1 MVRQRVETIIGQHP
15 KINSY
20 LSVVGGLTLKELDEV
35 MRLTMVRD
43 KSLTPAG
50 IVATR
55 RRTSQG
61 LQGLAQVE
69 THNPGYLPPTELSE
83 WLEREKLFFLAA
95 NMDPAL
101 VPKGLVLDG
110 GPGVGK
116 CLAPDEPVLMFN
128 GSIIKTKD
136 LKVGDL
142 MMGPDSKPRRVMSTT
157 PGYGPMF
164 EVRPIKGRAFRC
176 NGDHILSLKRSRSP
190 NSGEVVFAPVR
201 DWMTWPDKKKSDHK
215 LWRAPVDF
223 PPRSVPVVDPYFI
236 GIVIGDGGVTDTIK
250 VTTIDPEIVDAI
262 RDVSLRHGLGLSN
275 WTYGDRASTYGLSGG
290 NVGGG
295 CNLLLTKLLKYGLDV
310 PCNRKFIPDDFKFG
324 SRDVRLQVLAGLID
338 TDGSLTIN
346 GSFDF
351 ISKSQTLSEDVAF
364 VARSLG
370 LAAYVNE
377 CSKTCTNNG
386 AIGTYWRVGIS
397 GDTSIVPCRLPR
409 KQAKARRQIKDVLRT
424 GFDVVPIGDGA
435 WFGITLDGD
444 HQYLLGDFTVT
455 HNTEAAKWIAYMLGL
470 PLYRIDL
477 GTTKNMWV
485 GQSEANLSAILSRLD
500 REEPCV
506 ALFDEIEKMVSEDS
520 SGVGASMMSQL
531 LWWFAESPSR
541 VLRIMTTNDLKRV
554 PAELYRPG
562 RIDKVMN
569 FGGLKGEAAV
579 LKFANHVMAQFPPKL
594 RVPPPAMATAL
605 KALLMIG
612 ETPVSQATVTQAV
625 KVIVK
630 QNAIQTKLIAAA

>member
-1 MVRQRVETIIGQHP
+1 MLELAIKAKLPLIAVTTSDRVNFVKVIEHITGQKPTKYAEDAIKANGGIQKPEQIYYGHHFKDSQDIYVTLREQMEHTQSIYIGVNFKRVPSSFFDAGEVPVPKAMVRQRVETIIGQHP

-110 GPGVGK
+110 PAGVGK
-116 CLAPDEPVLMFN
+116 
-128 GSIIKTKD
+128 
-136 LKVGDL
+136 
-142 MMGPDSKPRRVMSTT
+142 
-157 PGYGPMF
+157 
-164 EVRPIKGRAFRC
+164 
-176 NGDHILSLKRSRSP
+176 
-190 NSGEVVFAPVR
+190 
-201 DWMTWPDKKKSDHK
+201 
-215 LWRAPVDF
+215 
-223 PPRSVPVVDPYFI
+223 
-236 GIVIGDGGVTDTIK
+236 
-250 VTTIDPEIVDAI
+250 
-262 RDVSLRHGLGLSN
+262 
-275 WTYGDRASTYGLSGG
+275 
-290 NVGGG
+290 
-295 CNLLLTKLLKYGLDV
+295 
-310 PCNRKFIPDDFKFG
+310 
-324 SRDVRLQVLAGLID
+324 
-338 TDGSLTIN
+338 
-346 GSFDF
+346 
-351 ISKSQTLSEDVAF
+351 
-364 VARSLG
+364 
-370 LAAYVNE
+370 
-377 CSKTCTNNG
+377 
-386 AIGTYWRVGIS
+386 
-397 GDTSIVPCRLPR
+397 
-409 KQAKARRQIKDVLRT
+409 
-424 GFDVVPIGDGA
+424 
-435 WFGITLDGD
+435 
-444 HQYLLGDFTVT
+444 
-455 HNTEAAKWIAYMLGL
+455 TEAAKWIAYMLGL

-520 SGVGASMMSQL
+520 SGVGASMLSQL

-594 RVPPPAMATAL
+594 RVPPPAMAAAL

>member
-1 MVRQRVETIIGQHP
+1 
-15 KINSY
+15 
-20 LSVVGGLTLKELDEV
+20 
-35 MRLTMVRD
+35 MVRD

-110 GPGVGK
+110 PAGVGK
-116 CLAPDEPVLMFN
+116 
-128 GSIIKTKD
+128 
-136 LKVGDL
+136 
-142 MMGPDSKPRRVMSTT
+142 
-157 PGYGPMF
+157 
-164 EVRPIKGRAFRC
+164 
-176 NGDHILSLKRSRSP
+176 
-190 NSGEVVFAPVR
+190 
-201 DWMTWPDKKKSDHK
+201 
-215 LWRAPVDF
+215 
-223 PPRSVPVVDPYFI
+223 
-236 GIVIGDGGVTDTIK
+236 
-250 VTTIDPEIVDAI
+250 
-262 RDVSLRHGLGLSN
+262 
-275 WTYGDRASTYGLSGG
+275 
-290 NVGGG
+290 
-295 CNLLLTKLLKYGLDV
+295 
-310 PCNRKFIPDDFKFG
+310 
-324 SRDVRLQVLAGLID
+324 
-338 TDGSLTIN
+338 
-346 GSFDF
+346 
-351 ISKSQTLSEDVAF
+351 
-364 VARSLG
+364 
-370 LAAYVNE
+370 
-377 CSKTCTNNG
+377 
-386 AIGTYWRVGIS
+386 
-397 GDTSIVPCRLPR
+397 
-409 KQAKARRQIKDVLRT
+409 
-424 GFDVVPIGDGA
+424 
-435 WFGITLDGD
+435 
-444 HQYLLGDFTVT
+444 
-455 HNTEAAKWIAYMLGL
+455 TEAAKWIAYMLGL

-520 SGVGASMMSQL
+520 SGVGASMLSQL

-594 RVPPPAMATAL
+594 RVPPPAMAAAL